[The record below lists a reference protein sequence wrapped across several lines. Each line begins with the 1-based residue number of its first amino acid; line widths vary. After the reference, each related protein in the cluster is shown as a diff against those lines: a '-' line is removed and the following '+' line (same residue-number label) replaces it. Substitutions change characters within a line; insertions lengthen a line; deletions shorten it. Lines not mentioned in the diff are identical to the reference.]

1 MSTLFNRIKS
11 RVQKKGVFGSLFTA
25 FIASF
30 LFYAD
35 AALADQ
41 ASDQARGVIES
52 IISMPIN
59 YQGTNPELA
68 HKYFADIFG
77 SFIFLPWGTGQA
89 DQITLLARAV
99 GFTNILSLFL
109 GLVIIFYVMI
119 GGALQT
125 AHQGEVLGKSWSSV
139 WIPMRAALGF
149 GLIMPAAG
157 IGGGV
162 ISVAQIFIIWLIV
175 MGSNAATVLWGKTID
190 NIGSGTPIAAPI
202 YSTGVTPSR
211 EILKMLACTD
221 SYIRGRTINKKGAS
235 ASDITVLEITSGS
248 GKKMVLNSERFDES
262 VSAFRSRSSGLGGF
276 ITGNEAKTIKFA
288 NGGACGQ
295 IDIEND
301 GMYSTSYLK
310 FGEDEVFLSKQ
321 KKAAVK
327 AARAV
332 IASTIDSLAPVAMS
346 LRSETV
352 NAIGIEQAIADGDTE
367 NNMYKTYSNAI
378 SSFGPVSNRYANELV
393 SKIHGELSGK
403 SVAQEW
409 TSKMKKGG
417 WIKAGTWFHEIGNYT
432 GESLKAI
439 TAINGSINSASPVV
453 CVTSYTDQEG
463 CNLKNADLA
472 ASVRIAEKIAA
483 GYITAMSNGGAN
495 SSMITMEDKAA
506 SMCTDAS
513 TCSIGKDTFTSAH
526 RGIATTILNLLAES
540 SYSNNPVTDTSGL
553 SNPFET
559 VTSIGHSMNNAAI
572 ATWSTGALI
581 ASIKGAAEAAND
593 GIASKV
599 VGAFTLGST
608 NGFVGALTGLGGYLL
623 TSLIGLAVMLA
634 STGFVLAYM
643 LPMLPVVTWIN
654 MVAGYLLT
662 VVEATIAAPLA
673 IIMMVTPEGEGISG
687 TRLER
692 AMQLLAM
699 AILKPSLMIIGL
711 VASITLSYVSFG
723 MLNNFFFESAGA
735 SLTGNLLDF
744 VAIIIIYATTA
755 LTLCK
760 LNITIMYKL
769 SDQILDWFS
778 SGVGRQ
784 FGESE
789 SSGGM
794 EQSIQNMKSGASSVS
809 QSITARISE
818 KRRMDMQHKLS
829 QQRKAEE
836 SAQ

>member
-11 RVQKKGVFGSLFTA
+11 KVQKKGVFGSLFTV

-35 AALADQ
+35 AAMADQ

-68 HKYFADIFG
+68 HKYFSDIFG

-221 SYIRGRTINKKGAS
+221 SYIRGRTVNKKGAS

-262 VSAFRSRSSGLGGF
+262 VSAFRSRASGLGSF

-332 IASTIDSLAPVAMS
+332 IASTIDSLSPVAMS

-352 NAIGIEQAIADGDTE
+352 NAIGIEQAIADGDTDNE
-367 NNMYKTYSNAI
+367 MYKTYNSAI
-378 SSFGPVSNRYANELV
+378 SSFGPVSNRYANDLV

-403 SVAQEW
+403 SVAQDW
-409 TSKMKKGG
+409 TNKMKKGG

-483 GYITAMSNGGAN
+483 GYITAISNGGAN

-526 RGIATTILNLLAES
+526 RGIATTVLNLLAES

-593 GIASKV
+593 GLAAKV

-735 SLTGNLLDF
+735 SLTGNILDF

>member
-11 RVQKKGVFGSLFTA
+11 KVQKKGVFGSLFTA

-35 AALADQ
+35 AAMADQ

-68 HKYFADIFG
+68 HKYFSDIFG

-175 MGSNAATVLWGKTID
+175 MGSNAATVLWGKTVD
-190 NIGSGTPIAAPI
+190 NIGAGTPISAPI

-221 SYIRGRTINKKGAS
+221 SYIRGRTTNKKRAS
-235 ASDITVLEITSGS
+235 PSDITILEITNGA
-248 GKKMVLNSERFDES
+248 GNKMILNSEKFDES

-276 ITGNEAKTIKFA
+276 ITSNEARTIKFA

-301 GMYSTSYLK
+301 GMYTTSYLK

-321 KKAAVK
+321 RKEAIK
-327 AARAV
+327 AARQV
-332 IASTIDSLAPVAMS
+332 IASTIDSLSPIAIS
-346 LRSETV
+346 LKSNTV
-352 NAIGIEQAIADGDTE
+352 NPIGIEQAIADGDTD
-367 NNMYKTYSNAI
+367 NDMYKTYNNAM
-378 SSFGPVSNRYANELV
+378 SSFGPISNTYANDLV
-393 SKIHGELSGK
+393 SKIHGALSGG

-409 TSKMKKGG
+409 ASKLKRGG

-439 TAINGSINSASPVV
+439 TAINGSINSATPTV
-453 CVTSYTDQEG
+453 CVTSYFDQEG
-463 CNLKNADLA
+463 CNLKNADMA
-472 ASVRIAEKIAA
+472 ASVHIADRVAA
-483 GYITAMSNGGAN
+483 GYINAISNGGAN
-495 SSMITMEDKAA
+495 SSMITIEDKTA
-506 SMCTDAS
+506 SMCVDAS

-526 RGIATTILNLLAES
+526 RGIATTLLNLLADS
-540 SYSNNPVTDTSGL
+540 SYSNDPVTDTSGL

-559 VTSIGHSMNNAAI
+559 VTSIGHSMNNSAI
-572 ATWSTGALI
+572 ALWSTGALV
-581 ASIKGAAEAAND
+581 ASFTGAADAAKD
-593 GIASKV
+593 GWAARV
-599 VGAFTLGST
+599 VSTLTLEGTSMAA
-608 NGFVGALTGLGGYLL
+608 GALIGLGGYLL
-623 TSLIGLAVMLA
+623 TSLLGLVVMLA

-735 SLTGNLLDF
+735 SLTGSILDF
-744 VAIIIIYATTA
+744 AAIIIIYTTTA

-769 SDQILDWFS
+769 SDQILEWFS

-789 SSGGM
+789 TSGGV
-794 EQSIQNMKSGASSVS
+794 EQSIQNMKSGASSVG

-818 KRRMDMQHKLS
+818 KRRMDMQDKLNK
-829 QQRKAEE
+829 RRAAEKSE
-836 SAQ
+836 Q

>member
-25 FIASF
+25 FVASF

-483 GYITAMSNGGAN
+483 GYITAMSNGGAS

-593 GIASKV
+593 GLAAKV
-599 VGAFTLGST
+599 VGVFTLGST

>member
-11 RVQKKGVFGSLFTA
+11 KVQKKGVFGSLFTA

-35 AALADQ
+35 AAMADQ

-68 HKYFADIFG
+68 HKYFSDIFG

-221 SYIRGRTINKKGAS
+221 SYIRGRTVNKKGAS

-262 VSAFRSRSSGLGGF
+262 VSAFRSRASGLGSF

-332 IASTIDSLAPVAMS
+332 IASTIDSLSPVAMS

-352 NAIGIEQAIADGDTE
+352 NAIGIEQAIADGDTDNE
-367 NNMYKTYSNAI
+367 MYKTYNSAI
-378 SSFGPVSNRYANELV
+378 SSFGPVSNRYANDLV

-403 SVAQEW
+403 SVAQDW
-409 TSKMKKGG
+409 TNKMKKGG

-483 GYITAMSNGGAN
+483 GYITAISNGGAN

-526 RGIATTILNLLAES
+526 RGIATTVLNLLAES

-593 GIASKV
+593 GLAAKA
-599 VGAFTLGST
+599 VGFFTLGST

-735 SLTGNLLDF
+735 SLTGNILDF

>member
-11 RVQKKGVFGSLFTA
+11 KVQKKGVFGSLFTA

-35 AALADQ
+35 AAMADQ

-68 HKYFADIFG
+68 HKYFSDIFG

-221 SYIRGRTINKKGAS
+221 SYIRGRTVNKKGAS

-262 VSAFRSRSSGLGGF
+262 VSAFRSRASGLGSF

-332 IASTIDSLAPVAMS
+332 IASTIDSLSPVAMS

-352 NAIGIEQAIADGDTE
+352 NAIGIEQAIADGDTDNE
-367 NNMYKTYSNAI
+367 MYKTYNSAI
-378 SSFGPVSNRYANELV
+378 SSFGPVSNRYANDLV

-403 SVAQEW
+403 SVAQDW
-409 TSKMKKGG
+409 TNKMKKGG

-483 GYITAMSNGGAN
+483 GYITAISNGGAN

-526 RGIATTILNLLAES
+526 RGIATTVLNLLAES

-593 GIASKV
+593 GLAAKV
-599 VGAFTLGST
+599 VGVFTLGST

-735 SLTGNLLDF
+735 SLTGNILDF